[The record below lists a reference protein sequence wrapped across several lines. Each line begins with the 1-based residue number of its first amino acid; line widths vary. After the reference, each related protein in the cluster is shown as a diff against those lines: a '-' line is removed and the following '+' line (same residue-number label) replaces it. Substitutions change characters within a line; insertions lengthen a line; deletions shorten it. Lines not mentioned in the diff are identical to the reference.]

1 MKPLPVLTE
10 EDWCIWLRLRVGQ
23 FDSRD
28 DDSWLEV
35 VDAYEASDR
44 HDAALMFHAQ
54 RNKPLLSR
62 VIRTDDLSIVN
73 LRGVS
78 GRGSMTLTGP
88 WPPVLPDITY
98 FA

>member
-1 MKPLPVLTE
+1 MKPLPTE
-10 EDWCIWLRLRVGQ
+10 PFTAEDEAIWYAAAVRRDLRWAL
-23 FDSRD
+23 
-28 DDSWLEV
+28 WLNQRSLEL
-35 VDAYEASDR
+35 DR
-44 HDAALMFHAQ
+44 RDAALMFHGQ